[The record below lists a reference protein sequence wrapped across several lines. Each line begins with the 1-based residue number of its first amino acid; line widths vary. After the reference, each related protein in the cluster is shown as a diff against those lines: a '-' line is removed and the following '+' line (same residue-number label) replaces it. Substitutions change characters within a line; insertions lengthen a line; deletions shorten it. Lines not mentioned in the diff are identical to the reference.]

1 MPSITIRERDL
12 TSAGNLEAT
21 TNTVY
26 IPGYANMGPTNE
38 PILCET
44 LQDFQLIFGSEPY
57 KFRKAQPW
65 PADNR
70 IKDNRVTLDDG
81 TKVGFPYGT
90 NSAVD
95 SSMANFYEA
104 GEFEK
109 SYIMAAEILK
119 LGIPVLYERLVAKD
133 DVATWTAQVKL
144 KIDSATGSINDG
156 LTVKASSSGFASSKI
171 AFTMSKLESKIDKD
185 SSGNNILGNY
195 FLTTVWRDADID
207 LGISKIAPSTTKFTF
222 NPKLASLYNDIILVY
237 PGKKFKDNSGLV
249 IFEFDSN
256 LVLDA
261 NSSINNYADPAIHNL
276 TFTTSSTIYDQ
287 NGKLNDEFT
296 VESMYKALAE
306 TGTDSNTGEL
316 LGLNKLLDKGEYVI
330 KFITSGAYPVFEFN
344 NNSIAQAIVEVAAN
358 RGDCTALIDH
368 TPNNERTL
376 LALVEN
382 SVYAKVTDWAD
393 TYVVNSLGEDA
404 FTYGAMFTPY
414 GVYNCTTV
422 GKQVMLPASHGYL
435 SALAASVQTNGNW
448 MAAAG
453 VQRGAV
459 PNLVALSQ
467 NLTNAIADSY
477 EPRDGIA
484 INPITN
490 IKPYGLTIWG
500 NRTLKN
506 NAKAGDL
513 TATSFLSIRQLTN
526 DVKRTVWVAAKTLTF
541 EQNSDLLWINFKSK
555 IIPTLDQMVS
565 GSGLSGYEIK
575 KQKTTKKA
583 TVKAVIRL
591 YAIEP
596 VEDWDI
602 TIELA
607 DSSTEI
613 AG

>member
-57 KFRKAQPW
+57 TFRTTQAW
-65 PADNR
+65 PAKFSANA
-70 IKDNRVTLDDG
+70 V
-81 TKVGFPYGT
+81 
-90 NSAVD
+90 NSN
-95 SSMANFYEA
+95 MGNFYEA

-119 LGIPVLYERLVAKD
+119 LGIPVLYERIVSKSLIES
-133 DVATWTAQVKL
+133 WTAKTYVQ
-144 KIDSATGSINDG
+144 IQDND
-156 LTVKASSSGFASSKI
+156 TTSSVTDCVVKATSSGYASSKI
-171 AFTMSKLESKIDKD
+171 RFTINKLERKIGKNELGEPIFNTYFSLKVWREEDINYSISKVSPQITEFTFSPQLAALYSDCVLIRAGSKFIDKSGLVEFKFSSDLKLTPD
-185 SSGNNILGNY
+185 SSIGDYLENGELHEY
-195 FLTTVWRDADID
+195 ALA
-207 LGISKIAPSTTKFTF
+207 LPSTT
-222 NPKLASLYNDIILVY
+222 ILT
-237 PGKKFKDNSGLV
+237 D
-249 IFEFDSN
+249 
-256 LVLDA
+256 
-261 NSSINNYADPAIHNL
+261 
-276 TFTTSSTIYDQ
+276 
-287 NGKLNDEFT
+287 DEFS
-296 VESMYKALAE
+296 VNGMYETLSDTGVDSE
-306 TGTDSNTGEL
+306 TGEQKGF
-316 LGLNKLLDKGEYVI
+316 NKLLDKGEYVI
-330 KFITSGAYPVFEFN
+330 KFITAGAYPVFEYDGN
-344 NNSIAQAIVEVAAN
+344 NLTQKIIEVAAN

-368 TPNNERTL
+368 TPNNERSL
-376 LALVEN
+376 LALDSA
-382 SVYAKVTDWAD
+382 SVYANVIDWAD

-404 FTYGAMFTPY
+404 FTYAAMFTPY
-414 GVYNCTTV
+414 GIYSCTTV
-422 GKQVMLPASHGYL
+422 DKQVMLPASHGYL

-513 TATSFLSIRQLTN
+513 TATSLLSIRQLTN

>member
-21 TNTVY
+21 TNAVY
-26 IPGYANMGPTNE
+26 IPGYANMGPTDI
-38 PILCET
+38 PTMCET
-44 LQDFQLIFGSEPY
+44 LSDFQLIFGSEPY
-57 KFRKAQPW
+57 TFRQPQAWPGKFSS
-65 PADNR
+65 
-70 IKDNRVTLDDG
+70 
-81 TKVGFPYGT
+81 
-90 NSAVD
+90 SAAV
-95 SSMANFYEA
+95 SAMGKFYEK

-109 SYIMAAEILK
+109 SYIMAAELLK
-119 LGIPVLYERLVAKD
+119 LGIPVLYERIGSEALKSNWSAFAKVAI
-133 DVATWTAQVKL
+133 VT
-144 KIDSATGSINDG
+144 ATGAYDDG
-156 LTVKASSSGFASSKI
+156 LTVKAISPGYASSKI
-171 AFTMSKLESKIDKD
+171 KFTINKYPCNLGKD
-185 SSGNNILGNY
+185 ASGNRLQSVY
-195 FLTTVWRDADID
+195 FVISVWRDADVEYA
-207 LGISKIAPSTTKFTF
+207 ISKISPQQTQFTF
-222 NPKLASLYNDIILVY
+222 DPKVTALYPNYVTIV
-237 PGKKFKDNSGLV
+237 PGKKFVDASGLV
-249 IFEFDSN
+249 ELSFNDEPSMYEADSTSIEGYIDQSTSELKIFSLEFDPTKLQNIYSN
-256 LVLDA
+256 TA
-261 NSSINNYADPAIHNL
+261 NRTGL
-276 TFTTSSTIYDQ
+276 
-287 NGKLNDEFT
+287 LDEFK
-296 VESMYKALAE
+296 VEEMYNTLST
-306 TGTDSNTGEL
+306 TGINKETGEL
-316 LGLNKLLDKGEYVI
+316 LGLNKLLDKGEYII
-330 KFITSGAYPVFEFN
+330 KFITTGAYPTFEYDN
-344 NNSIAQAIVEVAAN
+344 NTLAQKVLEVAAN

-368 TPNNERTL
+368 TPNNDRTL
-376 LALVEN
+376 LALDTN
-382 SVYAKVTDWAD
+382 SVYAKVIDWAD
-393 TYVVNSLGEDA
+393 TYTVNTLGEDA

-414 GVYNCTTV
+414 GVYNCISV
-422 GKQVMLPASHGYL
+422 NKQIMLPASFGYL
-435 SALAASVQTNGNW
+435 AALAASVQTNGNW

-453 VQRGAV
+453 VQRGSV
-459 PNLVALSQ
+459 PNLISLSQ

-477 EPRDGIA
+477 QPRDGIA

-565 GSGLSGYEIK
+565 GSGLSGYDIN
-575 KQKTTKKA
+575 KQKTNKKA

>member
-57 KFRKAQPW
+57 KFRTAQSW
-65 PADNR
+65 PLAGSEESGVKLENNDNY
-70 IKDNRVTLDDG
+70 L
-81 TKVGFPYGT
+81 GFNDAAYVSTMGK
-90 NSAVD
+90 
-95 SSMANFYEA
+95 FYEK
-104 GEFEK
+104 GELEK

-119 LGIPVLYERLVAKD
+119 LGIPVLYERIFNDTADNINK
-133 DVATWTAQVKL
+133 WTAN
-144 KIDSATGSINDG
+144 TIN
-156 LTVKASSSGFASSKI
+156 SSKNI
-171 AFTMSKLESKIDKD
+171 LNTEGGDIVIVSAKSPGLVSADIYFTLSENPVKIDK
-185 SSGNNILGNY
+185 
-195 FLTTVWRDADID
+195 TTPSYYYTIKVGREKNVE
-207 LGISKIAPSTTKFTF
+207 LSTSEISPQATKFTF
-222 NPKLASLYNDIILVY
+222 DSQVAALYSDCVMIY
-237 PGKKFKDNSGLV
+237 PAQKIEDNSGLV
-249 IFEFDSN
+249 ILEFS
-256 LVLDA
+256 
-261 NSSINNYADPAIHNL
+261 SSISSETRLEIKPKENNKEYIYTLALPS
-276 TFTTSSTIYDQ
+276 TTDTSD
-287 NGKLNDEFT
+287 DEFN
-296 VESMYKALAE
+296 VKGMYAELAE
-306 TGTDSNTGEL
+306 TGTTEDGKQ
-316 LGLNKLLDKGEYVI
+316 LGFNKLLDKGEYVI

-344 NNSIAQAIVEVAAN
+344 NNSIAQAMVEVAAN

-376 LALVEN
+376 LALN
-382 SVYAKVTDWAD
+382 SSSVYYSVVNDFAN

-422 GKQVMLPASHGYL
+422 SKQVMLPASHGYL

-565 GSGLSGYEIK
+565 GNGLSGYEIK

>member
-57 KFRKAQPW
+57 KFRTAQNW
-65 PADNR
+65 PLAGSEEFGVKLENNADY
-70 IKDNRVTLDDG
+70 L
-81 TKVGFPYGT
+81 GFNDAAYVSTMGK
-90 NSAVD
+90 
-95 SSMANFYEA
+95 FYEK
-104 GEFEK
+104 GELEK

-119 LGIPVLYERLVAKD
+119 LGIPVLYERIFNDTSDNIAK
-133 DVATWTAQVKL
+133 WTAN
-144 KIDSATGSINDG
+144 TIN
-156 LTVKASSSGFASSKI
+156 SSKNILNIEGGDI
-171 AFTMSKLESKIDKD
+171 AIVSAKSPGLVSADIYFTLSENPVKIDK
-185 SSGNNILGNY
+185 
-195 FLTTVWRDADID
+195 TTTSYYYTIKVGREKNVE
-207 LGISKIAPSTTKFTF
+207 LSTSEISPQATKFTF
-222 NPKLASLYNDIILVY
+222 DSQVAALYSDCVMIY
-237 PGKKFKDNSGLV
+237 PAQKIEDNSGLV
-249 IFEFDSN
+249 ILEFSSSISSETRLKINPKKNGKEYIYTLALPSTTEKSDDEFD
-256 LVLDA
+256 VKGM
-261 NSSINNYADPAIHNL
+261 YA
-276 TFTTSSTIYDQ
+276 
-287 NGKLNDEFT
+287 E
-296 VESMYKALAE
+296 LAE
-306 TGTDSNTGEL
+306 TGTTEEGKQ
-316 LGLNKLLDKGEYVI
+316 LGFNKLLDKGEYVI

-344 NNSIAQAIVEVAAN
+344 DNSIAQAMVEVAAN

-376 LALVEN
+376 LALN
-382 SVYAKVTDWAD
+382 SSSVYYNVVNDFAN

-404 FTYGAMFTPY
+404 FTYSAMFTPY